1 MVPEARGPR
10 PARILAPS
18 RSMHGEACS
27 DLDTVNAVVTQAML
41 SWDLPARVRRLAL
54 PSLIYSS
61 LDLEHMHIAIVDE
74 IDGSGVGIAAWEE
87 ADQHD
92 APNGARAVLLHG
104 LYVLPARQR
113 QGTGTS
119 LLERV
124 EDWAVECDFD
134 AIVLR
139 AWRESE
145 LFFRARGFSSLN
157 NEMAAQRYPVR
168 MGRFL
173 R

>member
-92 APNGARAVLLHG
+92 APNGARAVLL
-104 LYVLPARQR
+104 
-113 QGTGTS
+113 
-119 LLERV
+119 
-124 EDWAVECDFD
+124 
-134 AIVLR
+134 R